1 MMAYPP
7 NAYALGPRPHMDA
20 SAAPGDPKGT
30 AAMLPPDI
38 LTYRYGSRMICVATG
53 KDYEVTFHP
62 SNTLPPLLIELE

>member
-20 SAAPGDPKGT
+20 PAAPGDPT
-30 AAMLPPDI
+30 AILPPDI

-53 KDYEVTFHP
+53 KDYEVTSHP
-62 SNTLPPLLIELE
+62 SY